1 MRTETFDCVVVG
13 GGPAGLTA
21 AIYLTRYLRRTCVV
35 DDGNSRALL
44 IPESHNYPG
53 FKGIAGPELL
63 RRLREQGVQYG
74 AHLVR
79 GRADELKLKTDGT
92 FVVHMDGRIIGAQRV
107 LLATGIVDEKP
118 AVKGL
123 EEVVYRGAIRF
134 CPICDGYEALDKR
147 IGVLGS
153 VKTACNKALFLR
165 TYSADVT
172 LLATGDPQSAPAEL
186 RATLE
191 EAGILIAP
199 KPVMAVEPEGEGLA
213 AVLQDGTRYHLD
225 TLYPA
230 LGCNVCSE
238 LATALG
244 ARCDDAGN

>member
-63 RRLREQGVQYG
+63 RRLREQAAQYG
-74 AHLVR
+74 AQFVPGHADGLEREAAGAVVASVA
-79 GRADELKLKTDGT
+79 GEPIRAR
-92 FVVHMDGRIIGAQRV
+92 RI
-107 LLATGIVDEKP
+107 LLATGIIDEKP
-118 AVKGL
+118 AVEGL
-123 EEVVYRGAIRF
+123 QEVVYRGAIRF

-147 IGVLGS
+147 VGVLGV
-153 VKTACNKALFLR
+153 VKTACNKALFMR

-172 LLATGDPQSAPAEL
+172 LLATDDPQSAPAEL
-186 RATLE
+186 RAKLDD
-191 EAGILIAP
+191 AGVLLAP
-199 KPVMAVEPEGEGLA
+199 KPVLAVERKDEGVV
-213 AVLQDGTRYHLD
+213 AVLQDGARYHLD

-230 LGCNVCSE
+230 LGCDVRSE
-238 LATALG
+238 LATTLG
-244 ARCDDAGN
+244 ARC